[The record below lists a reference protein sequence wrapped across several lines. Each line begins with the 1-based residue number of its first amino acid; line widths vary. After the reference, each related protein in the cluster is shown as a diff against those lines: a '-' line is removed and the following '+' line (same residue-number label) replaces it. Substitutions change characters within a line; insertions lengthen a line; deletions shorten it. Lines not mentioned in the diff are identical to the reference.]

1 METFADWFDG
11 ERLGLLRFATALSA
25 DPGTAQDVVQEVAYR
40 ASTRW
45 ARIRDLDHPDAYL
58 RRMVVNEYLSWRR
71 KWSRMVTSSEL
82 VDLHLDVVGDGS
94 AEVEDRHQLRME
106 LRKLPPRQ
114 RAVIVLRFYDDLSD
128 AEIARVLRCPRG
140 TIRSLQSR
148 ALARLRLEMSEPPSA
163 PVEPD
168 SSSTAQL
175 AIADRAPHQES

>member
-45 ARIRDLDHPDAYL
+45 ARIRDLDHPEAYL

-94 AEVEDRHQLRME
+94 AEVEDRHQLRAE

-114 RAVIVLRFYDDLSD
+114 RAVIVMRFYDDLND
-128 AEIARVLRCPRG
+128 AEIAHILRCPRG
-140 TIRSLQSR
+140 TVRSLQSR
-148 ALARLRLEMSEPPSA
+148 ALTRLRLEMSDPPLS
-163 PVEPD
+163 PTKPD
-168 SSSTAQL
+168 LPPAAQL
-175 AIADRAPHQES
+175 TIADRASHQES